1 MTEPIKVNDNLI
13 LIVGKSASGK
23 SAALRNIRNPEG
35 VAYLNCESGKKLPFR
50 SKFREVTVTDPMQ
63 ILESFDALED
73 MDDIHTIIIDTLTFM
88 MDMYESIYVL
98 PSTNTMAAWGQYQ
111 QFFKKLMQDKV
122 ANSTKNVIFLAHTA
136 DTYNES
142 ELVTETKV
150 PIKGALKNNGIE
162 SFFSMIIAAKKVP
175 IKSLKDEHK
184 NALLVITPEEEA
196 VGYKHVFQTK
206 LTKETVNERLR
217 GPMGMW
223 AKNETYVDNDAQL
236 ILDRITE
243 FYH

>member
-1 MTEPIKVNDNLI
+1 MSGAPKINDNLV
-13 LIVGKSASGK
+13 LIVGKSAAGK
-23 SAALRNIRNPEG
+23 SAALRNIDKPEG
-35 VAYLNCESGKKLPFR
+35 VAYLNTEAGKKLPFR
-50 SKFREVTVTDPMQ
+50 SKFRELIITDPLQ
-63 ILESFDALED
+63 VLDAFDELENIA
-73 MDDIHTIIIDTLTFM
+73 DIHTIVIDTLTFM
-88 MDMYESIYVL
+88 MDMYESQLVL
-98 PSTNTMAAWGQYQ
+98 TSANTMHAWGQYQ
-111 QFFKKLMQDKV
+111 QFFKTLMQDKV

-162 SFFSMIIAAKKVP
+162 SYFSLVIAAKKVP
-175 IKSLKDEHK
+175 LKQLKDEHK
-184 NALLVITPEEEA
+184 NSLLTITPEEEA

-223 AKNETYVDNDAQL
+223 DKNETYIDNDVQL
-236 ILDRITE
+236 VLNRLDE
-243 FYH
+243 FYN